1 MGLELRHPPHTDSD
15 LIFSLMTRIEPDGDI
30 VE

>member
-1 MGLELRHPPHTDSD
+1 MCLELKHPPHTDSD
-15 LIFSLMTRIEPDGDI
+15 LIFSLMTRIEPDSDT